1 VSVPDSPSLVEVGGG
16 FMQIIEG
23 FLQGVG
29 VFGLGLLLVLL
40 VLAVKAAPL
49 IALLSA
55 VASALPPARR
65 PRRRTGLAYLFA
77 VAALLLAYLW
87 LPAPPSLVH
96 PTLGSVLPFL
106 AVATVILAACR
117 TSWDLV
123 HPELPAPTA
132 GKVIRSPSLAAG
144 KVITLPD
151 GGDGEDPD
159 GHARIVATLP
169 PAIAADFY
177 DHLVCCDPNRARCG
191 HDVTDSKWAD
201 PDDPGWGPTCPD
213 CATLED
219 DDCPAC
225 TIGATTPDSW
235 VTRDETGAT
244 P

>member
-1 VSVPDSPSLVEVGGG
+1 VSTPDTFPGPGLVEVVGGVV
-16 FMQIIEG
+16 
-23 FLQGVG
+23 QGLAAVG
-29 VFGLGLLLVLL
+29 VGLLLVLL

-55 VASALPPARR
+55 VASALPPARC

-106 AVATVILAACR
+106 AVSTGILAACR

-132 GKVIRSPSLAAG
+132 GKVITPPAS
-144 KVITLPD
+144 
-151 GGDGEDPD
+151 GDGEDPD

-169 PAIAADFY
+169 PDIAADFY
-177 DHLVCCDPNRARCG
+177 DHLVCCDPTRARCG
-191 HDVTDSKWAD
+191 HEVTDIKWTD
-201 PDDPGWGPTCPD
+201 PDDPNWGPTCPI
-213 CATLED
+213 CAALED
-219 DDCPAC
+219 DNCPHC
-225 TIGATTPDSW
+225 TTGATTPDSW
-235 VTRDETGAT
+235 VTHDETGAT
-244 P
+244 S